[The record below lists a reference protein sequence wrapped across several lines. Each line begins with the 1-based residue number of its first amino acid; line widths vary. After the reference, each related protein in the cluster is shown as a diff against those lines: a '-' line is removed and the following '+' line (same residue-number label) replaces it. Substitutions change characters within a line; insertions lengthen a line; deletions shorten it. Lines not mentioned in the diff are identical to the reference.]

1 MAHLTTARELELFGH
16 DDHITAEAV
25 VAHLYFTDADYG
37 TLGARIKCNPAVK
50 TEWDRQALRNALTD
64 GRITTVGTDHAPHLL
79 SEKQGGCV
87 KAASG
92 MPMVQFSLPLMLE
105 LAEQGVLPYER
116 VVELMC
122 HQPAQRFH
130 LYKRGF
136 LRPGY
141 FADLTIVRKAPF
153 QVTTHCIQSK
163 CKWSPLQGH
172 VFNHQVMTTIC
183 NGTIVLHD
191 GQFNTS
197 YRGAALQFET

>member
-87 KAASG
+87 KAA
-92 MPMVQFSLPLMLE
+92 
-105 LAEQGVLPYER
+105 
-116 VVELMC
+116 
-122 HQPAQRFH
+122 
-130 LYKRGF
+130 
-136 LRPGY
+136 
-141 FADLTIVRKAPF
+141 
-153 QVTTHCIQSK
+153 
-163 CKWSPLQGH
+163 
-172 VFNHQVMTTIC
+172 
-183 NGTIVLHD
+183 
-191 GQFNTS
+191 
-197 YRGAALQFET
+197 